1 MNICLICMIYW
12 LSLLQDE
19 TNAVK
24 KYRGIHFGK
33 MTASRVKAQKGK
45 LYPNPL
51 NIESFYFFIF
61 GRGSSITVFVKLF
74 VAT

>member
-1 MNICLICMIYW
+1 MIYW

-33 MTASRVKAQKGK
+33 MTASRVNAQKGK

-51 NIESFYFFIF
+51 NIESYLFIYFWEGIF
-61 GRGSSITVFVKLF
+61 NHGLRT
-74 VAT
+74 